1 MARDA
6 RRAAGENEA
15 TAVSV
20 AIERIETHWH
30 TVLATHF
37 EQEERLLKI
46 VGDALDPELVARIL
60 AEHAELRLL
69 ALGLHEI
76 EPAAR
81 LRRLG
86 ELLSVHVRYEERTLF
101 PQLQSHPSVA
111 QTEAIAIAIAN
122 VDVDVDVDANAD
134 R

>member
-6 RRAAGENEA
+6 RRAARENEA
-15 TAVSV
+15 AVVSI

-30 TVLATHF
+30 TVLAAHF

-46 VGDALDPELVARIL
+46 AADALDPELVARIL

-69 ALGLHEI
+69 ALGLREI

-81 LRRLG
+81 LQRFG
-86 ELLSVHVRYEERTLF
+86 ELLNAHVRYEERTLF
-101 PQLQSHPSVA
+101 PQLQLHPCVA
-111 QTEAIAIAIAN
+111 QTEATAITNA
-122 VDVDVDVDANAD
+122 DVDVNANAD
-134 R
+134 G

>member
-6 RRAAGENEA
+6 RRAASENEA
-15 TAVSV
+15 AVVSV

-46 VGDALDPELVARIL
+46 AGDAVDPESVARIF
-60 AEHAELRLL
+60 ADHAELRLL

-76 EPAAR
+76 EPGAR
-81 LRRLG
+81 LRRFG

-111 QTEAIAIAIAN
+111 QTEAIANA
-122 VDVDVDVDANAD
+122 DVDVDVDANAD

>member
-6 RRAAGENEA
+6 RRAASENDA
-15 TAVSV
+15 AVLSV

-30 TVLATHF
+30 KVLAAHF

-46 VGDALDPELVARIL
+46 AEDAVDPESVARIF
-60 AEHAELRLL
+60 ADHAELRLL

-81 LRRLG
+81 LRRFG
-86 ELLSVHVRYEERTLF
+86 ELLNAHVRYEERALF
-101 PQLQSHPSVA
+101 PQLQFHPCVA
-111 QTEAIAIAIAN
+111 QTDAIAN
-122 VDVDVDVDANAD
+122 TDVNVNANTD
-134 R
+134 G